1 MRQSFYHF
9 LMTERNPHKRD
20 EVSQFAND
28 AFLDIAFPKQ
38 SESYHDISHYLEMN
52 GEYLPSM
59 RIFDEAWERYIEKMN

>member
-28 AFLDIAFPKQ
+28 ALLYIAFPKQ
-38 SESYHDISHYLEMN
+38 SESYHYISNYLEMN